1 MFVRPQSKVSGQFPN
16 KNGNSTNEAGRKNS
30 VEVSY
35 SPGSNGCSY
44 VEAHQLSSSSHPF
57 DEIPRYNAIND
68 FLFLQKLHTEI
79 LFHGKHVRKCRIGLV
94 GWIMP
99 SSRSTHR
106 ISASDPNIWPQYA
119 FSIGSVN
126 IIDRDSQD
134 SAFTATTT
142 SLSTFVI
149 YLRDL
154 FWCLADVEQ
163 RDATSTMCHLQCT
176 TFLAM
181 KHRSFTYRSTRLFF
195 HPRVRVLS
203 LI

>member
-1 MFVRPQSKVSGQFPN
+1 MEIVQTRQVERIAWKYRILQVRMVAAASKHTSFPQVATH
-16 KNGNSTNEAGRKNS
+16 STKFR
-30 VEVSY
+30 
-35 SPGSNGCSY
+35 
-44 VEAHQLSSSSHPF
+44 
-57 DEIPRYNAIND
+57 DTTRYAIND

-99 SSRSTHR
+99 SSRSTRR

-154 FWCLADVEQ
+154 FWCLANVEQ